1 MQFRNKIEVNHAE
14 KQKLKEDEKARMLLN
29 SVETRFEVMLKETE
43 AKFDKDS
50 KKEKKSMMAMKDD
63 LEKKFKNL

>member
-1 MQFRNKIEVNHAE
+1 
-14 KQKLKEDEKARMLLN
+14 MLLN

-63 LEKKFKNL
+63 LEKKFKNLL